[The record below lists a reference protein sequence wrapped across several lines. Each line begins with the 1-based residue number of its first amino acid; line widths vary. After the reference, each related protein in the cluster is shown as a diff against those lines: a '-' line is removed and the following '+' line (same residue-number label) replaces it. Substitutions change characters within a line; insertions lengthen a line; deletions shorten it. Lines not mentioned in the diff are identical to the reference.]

1 MTSSDDRYG
10 SVSVVIPM
18 FNAGLWIGEALAS
31 VVGQSHPVSE
41 CVVVDDGSTDDGPT
55 VVEEF
60 AASSSLPVH
69 LLRISHVGVSGA
81 RNAGIRATAG
91 DYVAFLDS
99 DDVWAP
105 QKIERQVEA
114 MRRSAAVMSTTGY
127 ALFDSDTRTV
137 QGVVVGRWPDRT
149 IRRWLAL
156 EGNGLL
162 LSSTGLV
169 RRSALE
175 EVNEF
180 DSRVSICEDL
190 DLAIRLREVGPILID
205 REVLVGYRQHAT
217 QAHRRMYDLATNV
230 ATLYRLQTLERYGR
244 SFRRRCLANLDAHVG
259 YSLLAKGE
267 IGEGIRRLTMTLR
280 RDPIRLLTL
289 PVHVVARRIS
299 RRWRVVIRRS
309 TWPVAVE
316 QT

>member
-18 FNAGLWIGEALAS
+18 FNAGPWIGEALAS

-60 AASSSLPVH
+60 AASSSLPVC
-69 LLRISHVGVSGA
+69 LLRIPHVGVSGA
-81 RNAGIRATAG
+81 RNAGIRAAAG

-127 ALFDSDTRTV
+127 ALFDSDIRTV
-137 QGVVVGRWPDRT
+137 QGVVLGRWPDRT

-156 EGNGLL
+156 EGNGLAIA
-162 LSSTGLV
+162 STALV

-190 DLAIRLREVGPILID
+190 DLVVRLREVGPILID

-217 QAHRRMYDLATNV
+217 QAHRRTHDVATNV
-230 ATLYRLQTLERYGR
+230 ATLYRLHSLERYGQ

-267 IGEGIRRLTMTLR
+267 IGEGLSRLTLTLR
-280 RDPIRLLTL
+280 RDPLRLLTL

-299 RRWRVVIRRS
+299 RRWRAVIRRS

-316 QT
+316 QA

>member
-1 MTSSDDRYG
+1 VTSSDDRYG

-18 FNAGLWIGEALAS
+18 FNAGPWIGEALAS
-31 VVGQSHPVSE
+31 VAGQSHPVSE

-55 VVEEF
+55 IVEEF

-105 QKIERQVEA
+105 QKIERQVET
-114 MRRSAAVMSTTGY
+114 MRRSAAVICTTGY
-127 ALFDSDTRTV
+127 AQFDSDTRTV
-137 QGVVVGRWPDRT
+137 QGVVLGRWPDRT

-175 EVNEF
+175 ETDYF
-180 DSRVSICEDL
+180 DSRVSHGEDL
-190 DLAIRLREVGPILID
+190 DLAIRLQEVGPVLVD

-217 QAHRRMYDLATNV
+217 QAHRRMYDVATNM
-230 ATLYRLQTLERYGR
+230 AMLYRLHTLERYGR

-267 IGEGIRRLTMTLR
+267 IGEGMRRLTMTLR
-280 RDPIRLLTL
+280 RDPLRLLTL
-289 PVHVVARRIS
+289 PVHAVARRIS
-299 RRWRVVIRRS
+299 RRWRAVIRRS

-316 QT
+316 QA

>member
-1 MTSSDDRYG
+1 
-10 SVSVVIPM
+10 M
-18 FNAGLWIGEALAS
+18 FNAGPWIGEALAS
-31 VVGQSHPVSE
+31 VAGQSHPVSE

-55 VVEEF
+55 IVEEF
-60 AASSSLPVH
+60 AASSSLPVR

-91 DYVAFLDS
+91 NYVAFLDS

-127 ALFDSDTRTV
+127 ALFDSATRTV
-137 QGVVVGRWPDRT
+137 QGVVVGRWPDWT

-175 EVNEF
+175 EVNYF
-180 DSRVSICEDL
+180 DSRVSICADL
-190 DLAIRLREVGPILID
+190 DLAVRLREVGPILID
-205 REVLVGYRQHAT
+205 REVLVGYRQHAM
-217 QAHRRMYDLATNV
+217 QIHRCLDGVAAEM

-244 SFRRRCLANLDAHVG
+244 PFRRRCLANLDAHVG

-267 IGEGIRRLTMTLR
+267 IGKGMSRLAMALR
-280 RDPIRLLTL
+280 RNPLRLITL
-289 PVHVVARRIS
+289 PVHAVARRIS

-316 QT
+316 QA

>member
-1 MTSSDDRYG
+1 
-10 SVSVVIPM
+10 M
-18 FNAGLWIGEALAS
+18 FNAGPWIGEALAS
-31 VVGQSHPVSE
+31 VAGQSHPVSE

-114 MRRSAAVMSTTGY
+114 MRRSAAVICTTGY
-127 ALFDSDTRTV
+127 AQFDSDTRTV
-137 QGVVVGRWPDRT
+137 QGVVVGRWPDWT

-175 EVNEF
+175 EVNYF
-180 DSRVSICEDL
+180 DSRVSICADL
-190 DLAIRLREVGPILID
+190 DLAVWLREVGPILIE
-205 REVLVGYRQHAT
+205 REVLVGYRQHAM
-217 QAHRRMYDLATNV
+217 QIHRRMHDMATNM
-230 ATLYRLQTLERYGR
+230 ATLYGLVSLEHYGR

-267 IGEGIRRLTMTLR
+267 IGEGMSRLTMTLR
-280 RDPIRLLTL
+280 RDPLRLLTL
-289 PVHVVARRIS
+289 PVHPVARRIS
-299 RRWRVVIRRS
+299 RRWRAVIRRS
-309 TWPVAVE
+309 TWPVAVA

>member
-18 FNAGLWIGEALAS
+18 FNAGPWIGEALAS
-31 VVGQSHPVSE
+31 VAGQSHPVSE
-41 CVVVDDGSTDDGPT
+41 CLVVDDGSTDDGPT

-105 QKIERQVEA
+105 QKIERQVET
-114 MRRSAAVMSTTGY
+114 MRRSAAVICTTGY
-127 ALFDSDTRTV
+127 AQFDSDTRTV

-175 EVNEF
+175 EVNQF

-205 REVLVGYRQHAT
+205 REVLVGYRQHAK
-217 QAHRRMYDLATNV
+217 QAHRRMHDVATNV
-230 ATLYRLQTLERYGR
+230 AKLYRFHTLERYGR

-267 IGEGIRRLTMTLR
+267 IGEGINRLTMTLR
-280 RDPIRLLTL
+280 RDPLRLLTL

-299 RRWRVVIRRS
+299 RRWRAVIRRS
-309 TWPVAVE
+309 TWPVAME

>member
-1 MTSSDDRYG
+1 
-10 SVSVVIPM
+10 M
-18 FNAGLWIGEALAS
+18 FNAGPWIGEALAS

-55 VVEEF
+55 IVEEF
-60 AASSSLPVH
+60 AASSSLPVR

-156 EGNGLL
+156 EGNGLAI
-162 LSSTGLV
+162 SSTALV

-190 DLAIRLREVGPILID
+190 DLVVRLQEVGPILID

-267 IGEGIRRLTMTLR
+267 IGEGMSRLTMTLR
-280 RDPIRLLTL
+280 RDPLRLLTL
-289 PVHVVARRIS
+289 PVHVVARRVF
-299 RRWRVVIRRS
+299 RRWHAGIRRS

>member
-55 VVEEF
+55 IVEEF

-81 RNAGIRATAG
+81 RNAGIQVTAG

-114 MRRSAAVMSTTGY
+114 MRRSAAVICTTGY
-127 ALFDSDTRTV
+127 AQFDSDTRAV

-156 EGNGLL
+156 EGNGLAI
-162 LSSTGLV
+162 SSTALV

-190 DLAIRLREVGPILID
+190 DLVVRLQEVGPILID
-205 REVLVGYRQHAT
+205 REVLVGYRQHAK
-217 QAHRRMYDLATNV
+217 QAHRRAHDVATNM
-230 ATLYRLQTLERYGR
+230 ATLYRLHSLERYGQ

-267 IGEGIRRLTMTLR
+267 IGEGMSRLTMTLR
-280 RDPIRLLTL
+280 RDPLRLLTL
-289 PVHVVARRIS
+289 PVHVVARRVF
-299 RRWRVVIRRS
+299 RRWHAGIRRS

-316 QT
+316 QA

>member
-1 MTSSDDRYG
+1 MIGGGPVDD

-18 FNAGLWIGEALAS
+18 FNGGPWIGEALAS
-31 VVGQSHPVSE
+31 VAGQSHPVSE

-81 RNAGIRATAG
+81 RNAGIRATVG

-114 MRRSAAVMSTTGY
+114 MRRSAAVICTTGY
-127 ALFDSDTRTV
+127 AQFDSDTRTV
-137 QGVVVGRWPDRT
+137 QGVVVGRRPDRT

-180 DSRVSICEDL
+180 DSRISICEDL
-190 DLAIRLREVGPILID
+190 DLAIRLREIGPILID

-217 QAHRRMYDLATNV
+217 QAHRRMHDVATNM
-230 ATLYRLQTLERYGR
+230 AKLYRLQTLERYKR

-267 IGEGIRRLTMTLR
+267 IGEGMSRLTMALR
-280 RDPIRLLTL
+280 RDPLRLVTL
-289 PVHVVARRIS
+289 PVHAVARRIS
-299 RRWRVVIRRS
+299 RQWRAVIRRS

-316 QT
+316 QA

>member
-1 MTSSDDRYG
+1 VHPVLVSGGIVTSSDDRYG

-18 FNAGLWIGEALAS
+18 FNAGPWIGEALAS

-81 RNAGIRATAG
+81 RNAGIRATVG

-114 MRRSAAVMSTTGY
+114 MRRSAAVICTSGY
-127 ALFDSDTRTV
+127 AEFDSDTRTV

-217 QAHRRMYDLATNV
+217 QAHRR
-230 ATLYRLQTLERYGR
+230 
-244 SFRRRCLANLDAHVG
+244 
-259 YSLLAKGE
+259 
-267 IGEGIRRLTMTLR
+267 
-280 RDPIRLLTL
+280 
-289 PVHVVARRIS
+289 
-299 RRWRVVIRRS
+299 
-309 TWPVAVE
+309 
-316 QT
+316 

>member
-18 FNAGLWIGEALAS
+18 FNAGPWIGEVLAS
-31 VVGQSHPVSE
+31 VAGQSHPVSE

-55 VVEEF
+55 IVEEF
-60 AASSSLPVH
+60 AASSSLPVR

-137 QGVVVGRWPDRT
+137 QGVVVGRWPDWT

-175 EVNEF
+175 EVNYF
-180 DSRVSICEDL
+180 DSRVSICADL
-190 DLAIRLREVGPILID
+190 DLAVRLREVGPILID
-205 REVLVGYRQHAT
+205 REVLVGYRQHAM
-217 QAHRRMYDLATNV
+217 QIHRCLDGVAAEM

-244 SFRRRCLANLDAHVG
+244 PFRRRCLANLDAHVG

-267 IGEGIRRLTMTLR
+267 IGKGMSRLAMALR
-280 RDPIRLLTL
+280 RNPLRLITL
-289 PVHVVARRIS
+289 PVHAVARRIP
-299 RRWRVVIRRS
+299 RRWRAVIRRS

-316 QT
+316 QA

>member
-1 MTSSDDRYG
+1 M
-10 SVSVVIPM
+10 VIPM
-18 FNAGLWIGEALAS
+18 FNAGPWIEEALAS
-31 VVGQSHPVSE
+31 VAGQSHPVSE

-69 LLRISHVGVSGA
+69 LLRISHAGVSEA
-81 RNAGIRATAG
+81 RNAGIQTTAG

-105 QKIERQVEA
+105 QKIERQVEV
-114 MRRSAAVMSTTGY
+114 MRRSDAAICTTGY
-127 ALFDSDTRTV
+127 AQFDSDTRTV
-137 QGVVVGRWPDRT
+137 LGVVVGRWPDRT

-156 EGNGLL
+156 EGNGLAFG
-162 LSSTGLV
+162 STALV

-190 DLAIRLREVGPILID
+190 DLVVRLQEVGPILID
-205 REVLVGYRQHAT
+205 REVLVGYRQHAK
-217 QAHRRMYDLATNV
+217 QAHRRAHDVATNM
-230 ATLYRLQTLERYGR
+230 ATLYRLHSLERYGQ

-267 IGEGIRRLTMTLR
+267 IGEGMSRLTMALR
-280 RDPIRLLTL
+280 RDPLRLLTL

-299 RRWRVVIRRS
+299 RRWRAVIRRS

-316 QT
+316 QA

>member
-1 MTSSDDRYG
+1 
-10 SVSVVIPM
+10 M

-31 VVGQSHPVSE
+31 VAGQSHPVSE

-69 LLRISHVGVSGA
+69 LLRIPHAGVSGA
-81 RNAGIRATAG
+81 RNAGIQTTAG

-105 QKIERQVEA
+105 QKIERQVET
-114 MRRSAAVMSTTGY
+114 MQRSAAVACMTGY
-127 ALFDSDTRTV
+127 AQFDSDTRAV

-175 EVNEF
+175 EVNQF

-190 DLAIRLREVGPILID
+190 DLAIRLLEVGPVLIN

-217 QAHRRMYDLATNV
+217 QAHRRMHDVATNL
-230 ATLYRLQTLERYGR
+230 ATLYRLRTLERYGR

-259 YSLLAKGE
+259 YSLLVKGK
-267 IGEGIRRLTMTLR
+267 IGEGMRRLTMTLR
-280 RDPIRLLTL
+280 RDPFRLVTL
-289 PVHVVARRIS
+289 PVHAVARRIS
-299 RRWRVVIRRS
+299 RRWRAVLRRS

>member
-18 FNAGLWIGEALAS
+18 FNAGPWIGEALAS
-31 VVGQSHPVSE
+31 VAGQSHPVSE
-41 CVVVDDGSTDDGPT
+41 CLVVDDGSTDDGPT

-60 AASSSLPVH
+60 AASSSLPVC
-69 LLRISHVGVSGA
+69 LLRIPHVGVSGA
-81 RNAGIRATAG
+81 RNAGIRAAVG

-114 MRRSAAVMSTTGY
+114 MRRSAAVICTTGY
-127 ALFDSDTRTV
+127 AQFDSDTRTV
-137 QGVVVGRWPDRT
+137 QGVVLGRWPDRT

-156 EGNGLL
+156 EGNGLAIA
-162 LSSTGLV
+162 STALV

-190 DLAIRLREVGPILID
+190 DLVVRLLAVGPILID
-205 REVLVGYRQHAT
+205 REVLVGYRQHPT
-217 QAHRRMYDLATNV
+217 QAHRRAHDVATNM
-230 ATLYRLQTLERYGR
+230 ATLYRLHSLERYGR

-267 IGEGIRRLTMTLR
+267 ISEGLSRLTLTLR
-280 RDPIRLLTL
+280 RDPLRLLTL
-289 PVHVVARRIS
+289 PVYAIARRVS
-299 RRWRVVIRRS
+299 RRWRTVIRRS

-316 QT
+316 QA

>member
-18 FNAGLWIGEALAS
+18 LNAGPWIGEALAS
-31 VVGQSHPVSE
+31 VAGQSHPVLE

-55 VVEEF
+55 IVEEF
-60 AASSSLPVH
+60 AASSSLPVR

-91 DYVAFLDS
+91 DYVALLDS

-114 MRRSAAVMSTTGY
+114 MRRSAAGMSTTGY

-137 QGVVVGRWPDRT
+137 QGMVVGRWPDWT

-169 RRSALE
+169 RRSALK
-175 EVNEF
+175 EVNYF
-180 DSRVSICEDL
+180 DSRVSTCADL
-190 DLAIRLREVGPILID
+190 DLVVRLREVGPILIE
-205 REVLVGYRQHAT
+205 REVLVGYRQHAM
-217 QAHRRMYDLATNV
+217 QIHRRMYDVATNM
-230 ATLYRLQTLERYGR
+230 ATLYGLVSLERYGR

-267 IGEGIRRLTMTLR
+267 IGKGMSSLMLVLR
-280 RDPIRLLTL
+280 RDPLRLLTL

-299 RRWRVVIRRS
+299 RRWRAVIRRS